1 MGLSAV
7 GARNNSLSLCAPRV
21 LVKCP
26 MREGAHHRLPGPQ
39 TAVDLPLLD
48 APEGLRGQIGIY
60 KKEEE
65 PDRGENARP
74 HTSRASPLLLVGIL
88 HCILLLMW
96 CCDLQKT
103 LPPHGG
109 ELLWKAKVICD
120 TI

>member
-1 MGLSAV
+1 
-7 GARNNSLSLCAPRV
+7 
-21 LVKCP
+21 
-26 MREGAHHRLPGPQ
+26 MREGAHHRLLAPQ

-88 HCILLLMW
+88 YCILLLMW